1 MIYHVVSVADWNRQA
16 SASIYAPP
24 TFEAEGFIHCCTKA
38 QLKGVLQRYYQDHTD
53 LLLLHLDESK
63 LEFTVKYEAATNNEL
78 FPHLY
83 GVLNKTAITSI
94 EKIS

>member
-1 MIYHVVSVADWNRQA
+1 MIYHVVSATDWNRQA

-24 TFEAEGFIHCCTKA
+24 TFESEGFIHCCTKV
-38 QLKGVLQRYYQDHTD
+38 QLEGVLQRYYQGQTD

-63 LEFTVKYEAATNNEL
+63 LEFAVKYEAAINDEL

-83 GVLNKTAITSI
+83 GTLNKTAITSI
-94 EKIS
+94 EKIC